1 MALEIENISQAG
13 VRYLSEALMIG
24 DLAREAA
31 VSCSAMA
38 AR

>member
-1 MALEIENISQAG
+1 MALEIEKISLAG
-13 VRYLSEALMIG
+13 VRYLSKALMICN
-24 DLAREAA
+24 LAREAA